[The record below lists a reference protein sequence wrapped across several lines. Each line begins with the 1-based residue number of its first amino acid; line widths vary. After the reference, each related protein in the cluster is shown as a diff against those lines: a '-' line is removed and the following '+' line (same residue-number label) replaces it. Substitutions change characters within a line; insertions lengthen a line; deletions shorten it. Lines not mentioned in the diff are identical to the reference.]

1 MSAPHPPSPPSPPP
15 ELTKEQTRWAFAAST
30 LFLTA
35 IGLLGY
41 SLAKGTILPF
51 AIGWVILQMFGY
63 VGALRFAHGDLAHPL
78 FKSQVMLHVI
88 ALVLLIGLFARG

>member
-1 MSAPHPPSPPSPPP
+1 MSEDTGPP
-15 ELTKEQTRWAFAAST
+15 ELSREQTRWAFAAST

-41 SLAKGTILPF
+41 AFASGVILPF
-51 AIGWVILQMFGY
+51 AIGWVVLQMFGY

-78 FKSQVMLHVI
+78 FKSQVMLHALV
-88 ALVLLIGLFARG
+88 LVLLIGLMARAA

>member
-1 MSAPHPPSPPSPPP
+1 MSVPPPPQGSPP

-35 IGLLGY
+35 IGILGY
-41 SLAKGTILPF
+41 AFASGLFLPF
-51 AIGWVILQMFGY
+51 AVGWVVLQMFGY

-78 FKSQVMLHVI
+78 FKSQVLLHFMV
-88 ALVLLIGLFARG
+88 LVLLIGVMTRG